1 MATSFHIPIDNTP
14 NKPYKGSAIVRLY
27 KPATIF
33 PISFL
38 IHHLRPYLS
47 CDTREAGTLYNTKKA
62 RYYLLSLGLS
72 TLFGPETNNFMEK
85 LYSIKQR
92 IDSDN
97 HNYHYTKTYIWFS
110 SGNHMIYLGFHLRCG
125 EHYNEINTCHHTNRY
140 IPRDKKYYADEL
152 KHHAQTKEVKHV
164 HSNRLGI
171 TYDVI
176 IKSVRGA
183 PDFDIVRS
191 PQQIQHFK
199 RLSTFILK
207 QNVDCAIKKP
217 FLLQVTTDR
226 DKKPVTILKQIHHC
240 PRKQQPSQFYI
251 QDITNRFNIDLD
263 DDLTFIIFQE
273 GSALLASPDVFL
285 HHIHGPLTPPPDR
298 HLNRRYSHD
307 SAATIM
313 PADVNC
319 VSASQP
325 LAHVNFTPE
334 SSYSPRTPLPDNFTH
349 RSSSDDVNFFDV

>member
-72 TLFGPETNNFMEK
+72 TLFGPETNNFMVFTNDTE
-85 LYSIKQR
+85 LSSDHQR
-92 IDSDN
+92 TFSSTSERPNIN
-97 HNYHYTKTYIWFS
+97 FLLENFLTYTYIWFS

-176 IKSVRGA
+176 IKS
-183 PDFDIVRS
+183 
-191 PQQIQHFK
+191 
-199 RLSTFILK
+199 
-207 QNVDCAIKKP
+207 
-217 FLLQVTTDR
+217 
-226 DKKPVTILKQIHHC
+226 
-240 PRKQQPSQFYI
+240 
-251 QDITNRFNIDLD
+251 D